1 MRKAVPAALVLSAV
15 LASSCGGTQS
25 ASSSSS
31 VQTGKAGDMT
41 VTFLSAPDPPKSGD
55 NSFLVTVKQPD
66 GTPVTD
72 GQVKAVFSMPAMPSM
87 NMPAMRADAALMPQG
102 SGVYRGTGQLSMSG
116 TWNVEVSSRAVV
128 RMWVPPS
135 SAWLRNQRSAYAS
148 FAPCAIRIGALDT
161 GCPTNSSEIS
171 FSWSSFEKAWST
183 IGSSLTMV

>member
-1 MRKAVPAALVLSAV
+1 MISSTIYVLFLIPCLFAIGEDIRRRWPERFVRKAVPAVLVLFAV

-87 NMPAMRADAALMPQG
+87 NMPAMRSEAALSPQG
-102 SGVYRGTGQLSMSG
+102 SGVYRGNGQLGMSG
-116 TWNVEVSSRAVV
+116 TWNVEIPSRATVPTSAARSSASSR
-128 RMWVPPS
+128 
-135 SAWLRNQRSAYAS
+135 
-148 FAPCAIRIGALDT
+148 
-161 GCPTNSSEIS
+161 SEHV
-171 FSWSSFEKAWST
+171 
-183 IGSSLTMV
+183 G